1 MMQEVPTMQD
11 VPMIRRLVLALLPVA
26 GFALGVAIALL
37 AGPTPAG
44 DLLPFGGWHL
54 AAAVLGC
61 AALAVTAA
69 VLAAPPAPPR
79 PAPRRFPAIPRSTRP
94 GNAQE
99 DPPTLSGYWRA
110 HDEPD
115 WPEGEVRRER
125 EREEEPLAA
134 AR

>member
-1 MMQEVPTMQD
+1 MQEVP
-11 VPMIRRLVLALLPVA
+11 MIQAVRMTRRLVLALLPVA
-26 GFALGVAIALL
+26 GFALGVALTLL
-37 AGPTPAG
+37 AGPMAPG

-79 PAPRRFPAIPRSTRP
+79 PTPRRPAIPRLTRP
-94 GNAQE
+94 GDARE

-125 EREEEPLAA
+125 RHEEEPLAA

>member
-1 MMQEVPTMQD
+1 MM
-11 VPMIRRLVLALLPVA
+11 RRLVLALLPVA
-26 GFALGVAIALL
+26 GFALGAAITLL

-69 VLAAPPAPPR
+69 VLAAPAHPTPR
-79 PAPRRFPAIPRSTRP
+79 PAIPRPTRP
-94 GNAQE
+94 GGARE